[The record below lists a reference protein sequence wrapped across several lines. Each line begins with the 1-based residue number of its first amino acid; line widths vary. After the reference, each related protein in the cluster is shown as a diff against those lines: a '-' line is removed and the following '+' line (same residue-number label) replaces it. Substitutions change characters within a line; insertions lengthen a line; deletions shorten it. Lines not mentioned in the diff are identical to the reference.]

1 MRFQKPYNKGEL
13 SLEMTGVVVIDK
25 PQNMT
30 SHDVVAIMR
39 KKLKTKKIGHTG
51 TLDPM
56 ATGVLP
62 ICIGKATK
70 IVDFLVD
77 RKKTYHCE
85 MKLGSATD
93 TQDCWGTVIDRVD
106 SFEVNA
112 EAIIETM
119 YSFLGEIDQVPPMYS
134 AIKIG
139 GEKLVDL
146 ARQGIIIDREPR
158 KRVIYALENIVVRQ
172 QTIEFD
178 VTCSKG
184 TYIRT
189 LCHDIGIKLGCFAHM
204 TALRRTMTEP
214 FDLEMAV
221 SLDDID
227 LENVNDYLIN
237 IEEALSWMPTLFLK
251 GNPKMITLLNNGVKL
266 DLARHHKDKLS
277 ESIYRVYIDEVFWGI
292 AEKQDNGL
300 FFRKI
305 LKDSDQLLQGE

>member
-1 MRFQKPYNKGEL
+1 
-13 SLEMTGVVVIDK
+13 MTGVVVIDK

-85 MKLGSATD
+85 MILGSATD
-93 TQDCWGTVIDRVD
+93 TQDCWGTVIDQVE
-106 SFEVNA
+106 SFEVN
-112 EAIIETM
+112 EETIIETM
-119 YSFLGEIDQVPPMYS
+119 YTFLGEIDQVPPMYS

-146 ARQGIIIDREPR
+146 ARQGIVIDREPR

-189 LCHDIGIKLGCFAHM
+189 LCHDIGLKLGCFGHM
-204 TALRRTMTEP
+204 ISLRRTMTEP

-227 LENVNDYLIN
+227 LESINNYLMSID
-237 IEEALSWMPTLFLK
+237 EALSWMPTVFLK
-251 GNPKMITLLNNGVKL
+251 GNSKMITLLNNGVKL
-266 DLARHHKDKLS
+266 DLAKHYKDKLS
-277 ESIYRVYIDEVFWGI
+277 ELIYKVYIDEVFWGI